1 MLVRGFQLCTVYSLE
16 VEQTG
21 QGCFKASV
29 SSFFFFFF
37 ASAES
42 PQAGGQLFTRRESL
56 THIHRLLTHLAHLY
70 GREKAKK
77 KKKKMHCWYL
87 ELIQLG
93 LTGHEHQHG
102 LPHLPNE
109 IVPFEKAS
117 TNVYIPSCSAV
128 DFNYGYKGE
137 GGGKQRT

>member
-1 MLVRGFQLCTVYSLE
+1 MRSICSKVSLFRCWCAGSSCVLYTVWKWNKQ
-16 VEQTG
+16 V
-21 QGCFKASV
+21 KAALKRASAA
-29 SSFFFFFF
+29 FFFFFF
-37 ASAES
+37 FSAVTL
-42 PQAGGQLFTRRESL
+42 QKGGQLFSRGEGL
-56 THIHRLLTHLAHLY
+56 TPNPRLLTHLAHLY

-128 DFNYGYKGE
+128 
-137 GGGKQRT
+137 